1 MEYPNKG
8 SLFPSTVRKSEKSP
22 DFFGSIKVDRSYLRD
37 LMDKHTEDLIEIKL
51 SGWKRESKT
60 GNRFLSLAVDTYVKA
75 EGAPAPKSQEK
86 DPWD

>member
-22 DFFGSIKVDRSYLRD
+22 DFFGSIKVDRSYLRS
-37 LMDKHTEDLIEIKL
+37 LMDKHDEDLIEIKM

-75 EGAPAPKSQEK
+75 EGAPVPKSQEK
-86 DPWD
+86 DPWE